1 LDRLPGLAIRLG
13 VNELVAKQTEGGS
26 CEAALLEHRPLRK
39 RQSHWLKSSRL
50 REAAVPLVFGLFAV
64 ATFPLGRR
72 LTEMQIQGQNRS
84 RVPDPELI

>member
-1 LDRLPGLAIRLG
+1 LDRLAGASDPIG
-13 VNELVAKQTEGGS
+13 NELLAKQTEGGS

-72 LTEMQIQGQNRS
+72 L
-84 RVPDPELI
+84 